1 MSDARTD
8 AQPTPQANAAP
19 LRRGTRTSRTLVAAA
34 AVVLILS
41 IVTAVLGRLSVIL
54 ERPGGSTLAMLADVC
69 KSLGVGFALA
79 GILLGMAAALRMLR
93 QIRSALVRLERFEYE
108 ARSGAPGQTST
119 TGSSAPA
126 IDSETSKSPATLHLQ
141 EMVLTLRDIRDN
153 TLLSEDERRDKKRR
167 VAADEIRNAQQ
178 LVQSLIQSGDFN
190 HARQVADDICRKY
203 PDSPG
208 ASQLVGE
215 IERTRER
222 RESSDIRETGKQ
234 VNDLISI
241 SAWDRARSL
250 ARQLVERHP
259 DAAEAR
265 QIAERSERAYQVF
278 RAEQRKRMY
287 AEIQRYV
294 SRRRWREALA
304 AARTFI
310 ERFPQSDETVALN
323 VQVQTLEDNAEIE
336 VRQELEAEITD
347 MARHGRY
354 IEAAELARKVIERYP
369 TSPQAEVLRQQL
381 PRLEELANDPKAP
394 PARVR
399 ID

>member
-8 AQPTPQANAAP
+8 AQPSPPANAAP
-19 LRRGTRTSRTLVAAA
+19 RRRGTRTSQTLIALA

-41 IVTAVLGRLSVIL
+41 IATAVLGHLSVLL
-54 ERPGGSTLAMLADVC
+54 ERPAGSTIDMLAEVC

-79 GILLGMAAALRMLR
+79 GVLLGMAAALRMLR

-108 ARSGAPGQTST
+108 ARGGAPGPTSATGGSAPT
-119 TGSSAPA
+119 TDADPAKSSA
-126 IDSETSKSPATLHLQ
+126 SLHLQ

-167 VAADEIRNAQQ
+167 VAADEIRTAQQ
-178 LVQSLIQSGDFN
+178 LVQTLIQSSDFN

-203 PDSPG
+203 PDSP
-208 ASQLVGE
+208 AATQLVGE

-241 SAWDRARSL
+241 SAWDRARTL

-265 QIAERSERAYQVF
+265 QIVERIERDFQVF
-278 RAEQRKRMY
+278 QAEQRKRMY